1 MNKYSAKKILS
12 ITTVISL
19 LHFVEDAM
27 LFVIG
32 RHTEITFAIVMIGVI
47 GFSLLLAVLSRNK
60 RIKQF
65 IGN

>member
-1 MNKYSAKKILS
+1 MNKSSAKKILS
-12 ITTVISL
+12 ITTAISL

-32 RHTEITFAIVMIGVI
+32 RHTEITFSIVMIGVI

-60 RIKQF
+60 RVKQF
-65 IGN
+65 IGS